1 MFKEQRMY
9 ILTDAFYCIEKRCR
23 SNLNLHLYTAE
34 NRTRTD
40 DPFITSE
47 VLYQLSYFGIGFI
60 ATSYIISSFLK
71 NFNCFLFF
79 FLHMHSQ
86 LVIWNLNSFL
96 IKCQFYLFKKFP
108 SRIPVFFHL
117 HISTDSQNYG
127 TVCQ

>member
-1 MFKEQRMY
+1 M
-9 ILTDAFYCIEKRCR
+9 LFYYCKQLLKIINCFGVCLNRKRR
-23 SNLNLHLYTAE
+23 RFNLNLHLYTAE

-60 ATSYIISSFLK
+60 ATSYIISPFLR

-86 LVIWNLNSFL
+86 LIIWNLNSFF

-108 SRIPVFFHL
+108 SCIPVFFHL
-117 HISTDSQNYG
+117 HISTDS
-127 TVCQ
+127 